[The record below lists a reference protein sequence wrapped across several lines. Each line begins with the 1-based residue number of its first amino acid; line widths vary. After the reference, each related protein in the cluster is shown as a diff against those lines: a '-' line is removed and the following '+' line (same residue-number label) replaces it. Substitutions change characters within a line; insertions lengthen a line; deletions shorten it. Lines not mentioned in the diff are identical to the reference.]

1 MAGLYLGTN
10 TVVNLYL
17 GTTEVCSTYLGTNQ
31 PFDNCT
37 YTPSTL
43 TLLYQSSY
51 GGDRAYLITD
61 NPSNGTVLSGQP
73 GTTGTFVISNPS
85 YPSGFQ
91 GYPGAS
97 DFPTL
102 SSTSNISATFPASGN
117 LNVTGPTKSGGLNT
131 IPAPSDVTASLSATA
146 TGSNYSV
153 TVSGSPDTGQ
163 PPLSYSFTITV
174 TPNNNY
180 EINNPPSDGLGST
193 YTQSGNNWVA
203 TVSGTTSSNLIL
215 STSVNAT
222 ATLEPYNFTATVT
235 NSISTTAGTPTVTA
249 SLTNQANV
257 SLLAPGNA
265 GGVTNTH
272 TYTITGAAGGTSYV
286 LGASAYIQG
295 SDHQFSS
302 GPTYTPSNSVTINS
316 PGSYSITVTGTTQST
331 TNYYSVD
338 VSPGAVVASGDPC
351 TNLNATSTYYW
362 ADPDSNAYGNTAGS
376 SAENIA
382 PSGTT
387 VYATSSGP
395 SGSTFSGGNGDH
407 LVSQP
412 GTGDDFYQYISS
424 SGVVGTDY
432 ECN

>member
-10 TVVNLYL
+10 TVANLYL

-51 GGDRAYLITD
+51 SGDRAYLITD

-180 EINNPPSDGLGST
+180 EINNSPSDGFGST

-203 TVSGTTSSNLIL
+203 TVSGTTSSNLTL
-215 STSVNAT
+215 STSVSAT

-257 SLLAPGNA
+257 SLLAPNNL
-265 GGVTNTH
+265 GGAATTH
-272 TYTITGAAGGTSYV
+272 TYNITGAAGGTSYV
-286 LGASAYIQG
+286 LGAVAYIQG
-295 SDHQFSS
+295 SDHEFNN
-302 GPTYTPSNSVTINS
+302 GPTYNPSNSVTINS
-316 PGSYSITVTGTTQST
+316 PGNYSIIVTGSTQIIQNDAQFLGNGGAIPFTTKT
-331 TNYYSVD
+331 
-338 VSPGAVVASGDPC
+338 GACNATGNSFTVHYAGASSGEPEI
-351 TNLNATSTYYW
+351 NSLLYLNANLST
-362 ADPDSNAYGNTAGS
+362 GQL
-376 SAENIA
+376 
-382 PSGTT
+382 
-387 VYATSSGP
+387 SSGWYYNDDVGEP
-395 SGSTFSGGNGDH
+395 IYYTYNSG
-407 LVSQP
+407 
-412 GTGDDFYQYISS
+412 ISS
-424 SGVVGTDY
+424 IDS
-432 ECN
+432 C

>member
-10 TVVNLYL
+10 TVANLYL

-85 YPSGFQ
+85 YDSGFQ
-91 GYPGAS
+91 GYPGAG

-131 IPAPSDVTASLSATA
+131 IPAPSDVTASLSASA
-146 TGSNYSV
+146 SNSNYSV
-153 TVSGSPDTGQ
+153 TVSGSPDTG
-163 PPLSYSFTITV
+163 PAPLSYSFTITV

-180 EINNPPSDGLGST
+180 EINAAPSDGLGST

-235 NSISTTAGTPTVTA
+235 NSFSTTAGTPTVTA

-257 SLLAPGNA
+257 SLLAPNNL
-265 GGVTNTH
+265 GGAATTH
-272 TYTITGAAGGTSYV
+272 TYNITGAAGGTSYV
-286 LGASAYIQG
+286 LGAVAYIQG
-295 SDHQFSS
+295 SDHEFNN
-302 GPTYTPSNSVTINS
+302 GPTYNPSNSVTINS
-316 PGSYSITVTGTTQST
+316 PGNYSIIVTGSTQIIQNDAQFLGNGGAIPFTTKT
-331 TNYYSVD
+331 
-338 VSPGAVVASGDPC
+338 GACNATGNSFTVHYAGASSGEPEI
-351 TNLNATSTYYW
+351 NSLLYLNANLST
-362 ADPDSNAYGNTAGS
+362 GQL
-376 SAENIA
+376 
-382 PSGTT
+382 
-387 VYATSSGP
+387 SSGWYYNDDVGEP
-395 SGSTFSGGNGDH
+395 IYYTYNSG
-407 LVSQP
+407 
-412 GTGDDFYQYISS
+412 ISS
-424 SGVVGTDY
+424 IDS
-432 ECN
+432 C